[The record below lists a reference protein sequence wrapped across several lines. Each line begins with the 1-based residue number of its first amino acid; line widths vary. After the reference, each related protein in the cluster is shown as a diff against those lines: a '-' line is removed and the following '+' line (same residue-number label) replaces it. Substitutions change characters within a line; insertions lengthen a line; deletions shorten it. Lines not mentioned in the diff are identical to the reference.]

1 MPLTHL
7 HHTSGHR
14 RLRRQPVQ
22 DTIVGEVAIPADFAF
37 FGREAFPGKSG
48 RQQRKRLALTAF
60 SGPFV
65 GGAMHPGID
74 ALAPGVSL
82 PIEATKS
89 AKSGFHLGTL
99 PSISNNTLFMRSVS
113 ATLGSPPKYSKA
125 SIKQRI
131 IVGASQRLTKVTKRM
146 RE

>member
-1 MPLTHL
+1 MAVGLPCFRHPTNRLNTRLTTHAN
-7 HHTSGHR
+7 HAQGVQYATTSFVWG
-14 RLRRQPVQ
+14 VN
-22 DTIVGEVAIPADFAF
+22 
-37 FGREAFPGKSG
+37 
-48 RQQRKRLALTAF
+48 ALQTR
-60 SGPFV
+60 
-65 GGAMHPGID
+65 GAT
-74 ALAPGVSL
+74 
-82 PIEATKS
+82 PIEAMKS

-113 ATLGSPPKYSKA
+113 AALGSPPKYSKA